1 MTDRIL
7 DLVSTTADDLPPRY
21 GSDRA
26 LTAVA
31 QVVDLVEGGRQLR
44 VSLYGGA
51 PVQVSA
57 AAATWTGVR
66 TCHVLV
72 DPDTGRPL
80 HALSPAPAPEGPIP
94 TPPKPEKPGPVRRRR
109 VVPVEWSGTHRAG
122 TWMGVGSA
130 VHQGS
135 GSRGLVSYGRQLE
148 ALGPIRV
155 RAASAVLE
163 AGAWRPPW
171 QAVLQAASYTPAGP
185 APVGATLTA
194 TVSAPTVIVDVTRI
208 IADVIKTGGIALVGA
223 QRGAAEA
230 SGAGL
235 ALTIDYDELPP
246 TGVTP

>member
-1 MTDRIL
+1 MSGIL

-26 LTAVA
+26 LTAIA
-31 QVVDLVEGGRQLR
+31 QVTDLVEGGRQLR

-57 AAATWTGVR
+57 AATTWTGVR

-80 HALSPAPAPEGPIP
+80 HALSPAPVPESPIP
-94 TPPKPEKPGPVRRRR
+94 APAKPEQARPVRRRR

-122 TWMGVGSA
+122 AWTLVGGGA
-130 VHQGS
+130 HQGS
-135 GSRGLVSYGRQLE
+135 GARGLVSYGRQLE

-155 RAASAVLE
+155 RAASIVVE
-163 AGAWRPPW
+163 AATSRPPW

-185 APVGATLTA
+185 APVGATITA
-194 TVSAPTVIVDVTRI
+194 TIDAPTATVDVTRI

-223 QRGAAEA
+223 QRGTASA

-246 TGVTP
+246 GETQP